1 MFIRMRA
8 FLYRLYYQCGLLLDR
23 RSSIRSIEQGM
34 MQDVL
39 VYYNVSKSNQNSIV
53 MEEGICARVV
63 EYLPSIHKTPSF
75 TPQDH
80 INLMW
85 WCMPAIQHL
94 ESGDK
99 RFRSSR
105 PF

>member
-1 MFIRMRA
+1 MI
-8 FLYRLYYQCGLLLDR
+8 
-23 RSSIRSIEQGM
+23 
-34 MQDVL
+34 QDVL

-53 MEEGICARVV
+53 MEEGIARVV

-80 INLMW
+80 INLVW

-94 ESGDK
+94 ESGD
-99 RFRSSR
+99 RSFRSSR
-105 PF
+105 PS